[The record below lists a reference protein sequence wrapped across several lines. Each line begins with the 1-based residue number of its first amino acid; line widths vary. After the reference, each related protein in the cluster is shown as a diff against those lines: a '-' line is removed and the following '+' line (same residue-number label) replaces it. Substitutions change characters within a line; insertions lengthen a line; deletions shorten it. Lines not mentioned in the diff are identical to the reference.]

1 MAFDSFAAFLDM
13 GGYAAWVWTAYGLAT
28 LALGGMLILTR
39 RTLKAR
45 EREFETLKANRRDAS

>member
-1 MAFDSFAAFLDM
+1 MAFDSFAAFVDM
-13 GGYAAWVWTAYGLAT
+13 GGYAAWVWSAYGLAA

-45 EREFETLKANRRDAS
+45 EREFETLKTNRRGTP

>member
-1 MAFDSFAAFLDM
+1 MAFDSFAAFIDM
-13 GGYAAWVWTAYGLAT
+13 GGYAAWVWTAYGLAA
-28 LALGGMLILTR
+28 LALGGILILTR

>member
-1 MAFDSFAAFLDM
+1 MAFDSFAAFIDM
-13 GGYAAWVWTAYGLAT
+13 GGYAAWVWSAYGLAA

-45 EREFETLKANRRDAS
+45 EREFEALKASRRGTP